1 MAGRC
6 AGGEVRGARVGG
18 RIGGVL
24 AAVVLCAGT
33 VRAQERDGGV
43 ADAGTDT
50 YAQLELFARVLSY
63 VENNYVD
70 EVDSRALIHG
80 ALRGMVDTLDP
91 HTVYM
96 PPELFRELKADSA
109 GEFGGLGLELARKDD
124 ALVVVAPLDDSPAA
138 RAGVMPGDVLVAID
152 GESTQGMDV
161 SRAAQRL
168 RGRTGE
174 KVRLGLMR
182 QGFSGPREF
191 VLVRD
196 IIRVAALEARLY
208 GHTGHVRIR
217 NFHER
222 TDAQLQRAL
231 ERLRAENGGEPLA
244 GLVLDLRNNPG
255 GLLDQAVAVADR
267 FLAGGL
273 TVVTTRGRGSKPQAT
288 YRSRER
294 DTEPP
299 YPMVVLVNA
308 GSASASEIVAGALQD
323 HHRAVVM
330 GAQTF
335 GKGSVQ
341 TLIELQ
347 DGSGLKLTV
356 SRYYTPSGRSIQEHG
371 ITPDYA
377 LGGEA
382 GGTREK
388 DLRRHFPG
396 EQATAALDGGTAQA
410 MPPGLKRSPVFD
422 AVEDPV
428 LRTALEYLQGR

>member
-1 MAGRC
+1 MGTRH
-6 AGGEVRGARVGG
+6 ARV
-18 RIGGVL
+18 L
-24 AAVVLCAGT
+24 AGLLCAGLLAART
-33 VRAQERDGGV
+33 SHAQGRDGGV
-43 ADAGTDT
+43 ADGGTDT

-70 EVDSRALIHG
+70 EVDSRALIQG

-91 HTVYM
+91 HTVYV
-96 PPELFRELKADSA
+96 PPELFRALKADSA
-109 GEFGGLGLELARKDD
+109 GEFGGLGLELARKDE

-138 RAGVMPGDVLVAID
+138 RAGVMPGDVLVSID
-152 GESTQGMDV
+152 GEPTQGMEV

-168 RGRTGE
+168 RGRVGE

-182 QGFSGPREF
+182 PGFAEPREF

-196 IIRVAALEARLY
+196 VIRVAGLEARLH
-208 GHTGHVRIR
+208 GKLGHVRIR
-217 NFHER
+217 NFHDR

-231 ERLRAENGGEPLA
+231 ERLRAENGGQPPE

-255 GLLDQAVAVADR
+255 GLLDQAVAVGDR
-267 FLAGGL
+267 FLPGGL
-273 TVVTTRGRGSKPQAT
+273 VVVTTRGRGSKPQAV

-294 DTEPP
+294 DTEPG

-323 HHRAVVM
+323 HGRAVVM
-330 GAQTF
+330 GGRTF

-371 ITPDYA
+371 ITPDFA
-377 LGGEA
+377 LEGEG

-396 EQATAALDGGTAQA
+396 ERAPLAPDGGTGPQRL
-410 MPPGLKRSPVFD
+410 PGLRPSPVSD
-422 AVEDPV
+422 TVEDPV

>member
-1 MAGRC
+1 MGTQAAC
-6 AGGEVRGARVGG
+6 AVLVSLLLCRGVARAEG
-18 RIGGVL
+18 
-24 AAVVLCAGT
+24 
-33 VRAQERDGGV
+33 RDGG
-43 ADAGTDT
+43 AQDGGTDT

-96 PPELFRELKADSA
+96 PPELFRDLKADAS
-109 GEFGGLGLELARKDD
+109 GEFGGVGLELARREE

-138 RAGVMPGDVLVAID
+138 RAGILPGDVLVAID
-152 GESTQGMDV
+152 GESTHGMDV

-168 RGRTGE
+168 RGRPGE

-182 QGFSGPREF
+182 EGFAAPREL

-196 IIRVAALEARLY
+196 VVRVAALEAKLW
-208 GHTGHVRIR
+208 GHVGWVRLK
-217 NFHER
+217 NFQER

-231 ERLRAENGGEPLA
+231 ERLRAENGGAPLG

-267 FLAGGL
+267 FLPGGL
-273 TVVTTRGRGSKPQAT
+273 VVVTTRGRGSKPQAV

-294 DTEPP
+294 DTEPA
-299 YPMVVLVNA
+299 YPLVVLVNA

-323 HHRAVVM
+323 HRRAVVM

-371 ITPDYA
+371 ITPDHEVGA
-377 LGGEA
+377 DA
-382 GGTREK
+382 PGTRER
-388 DLRRHFPG
+388 DLRRHFPA
-396 EQATAALDGGTAQA
+396 EGTATPA
-410 MPPGLKRSPVFD
+410 GAAGRASPPGLRRSPVSD
-422 AVEDPV
+422 AVEDVP

>member
-1 MAGRC
+1 MGS
-6 AGGEVRGARVGG
+6 RGAWAAWLAVWLGVG
-18 RIGGVL
+18 
-24 AAVVLCAGT
+24 AA
-33 VRAQERDGGV
+33 RADGRDGGLP
-43 ADAGTDT
+43 DGGTDT

-96 PPELFRELKADSA
+96 PPELFRDLKADAS
-109 GEFGGLGLELARKDD
+109 GEFGGVGLELARRDD
-124 ALVVVAPLDDSPAA
+124 ALVVVAPLDESPAA
-138 RAGVMPGDVLVAID
+138 RAGILAGDVLVAID
-152 GESTQGMDV
+152 GESTRGMDV

-168 RGRTGE
+168 RGRPGD

-182 QGFSGPREF
+182 EGFAAPREF
-191 VLVRD
+191 SLVRD
-196 IIRVAALEARLY
+196 VVRVAALEAKLY
-208 GHTGHVRIR
+208 GRIGWVRLK
-217 NFHER
+217 NFQER
-222 TDAQLQRAL
+222 TDAQLQKAL
-231 ERLRAENGGEPLA
+231 ERLRAENGGQPLG

-255 GLLDQAVAVADR
+255 GLLDQAVAVSDR

-294 DTEPP
+294 DTEPA

-323 HHRAVVM
+323 HRRAVVM
-330 GAQTF
+330 GGQTF

-371 ITPDYA
+371 ITPDYEVGA
-377 LGGEA
+377 EP
-382 GGTREK
+382 GGTRER
-388 DLRRHFPG
+388 DLRRHFPAEG
-396 EQATAALDGGTAQA
+396 AAAPSAATGKAA
-410 MPPGLKRSPVFD
+410 PPGLHRSPVSD
-422 AVEDPV
+422 GVEDLP

>member
-1 MAGRC
+1 MAC
-6 AGGEVRGARVGG
+6 VAGLARAEG
-18 RIGGVL
+18 
-24 AAVVLCAGT
+24 
-33 VRAQERDGGV
+33 RDGGV
-43 ADAGTDT
+43 AEGGPDT

-70 EVDSRALIHG
+70 EVDRGALIHG

-96 PPELFRELKADSA
+96 PPEVFRELKADSA
-109 GEFGGLGLELARKDD
+109 GEFGGLGLELARKEES
-124 ALVVVAPLDDSPAA
+124 LVVVTPLDDSPAA
-138 RAGVMPGDVLVAID
+138 RAGVKPGDVLVSID

-168 RGRTGE
+168 RGRPGE

-182 QGFSGPREF
+182 QGFAEPREF
-191 VLVRD
+191 QLVRD
-196 IIRVAALEARLY
+196 IIRVAALEGRLF
-208 GHTGHVRIR
+208 GRIGHVRIR

-222 TDAQLQRAL
+222 TDAQLQRTL
-231 ERLRAENGGEPLA
+231 ERLRAEAGGAGLA

-273 TVVTTRGRGSKPQAT
+273 TVVTTRGRGSKPQAV

-299 YPMVVLVNA
+299 YPLVVLVNA

-323 HHRAVVM
+323 HRRAVVM

-356 SRYYTPSGRSIQEHG
+356 SRYYTPSGRSIQELG
-371 ITPDYA
+371 ITPDFA
-377 LGGEA
+377 LGEGK
-382 GGTREK
+382 GGTRER

-396 EQATAALDGGTAQA
+396 EPEAGAHSMPTDSGP
-410 MPPGLKRSPVFD
+410 PPGLRPSPVSD
-422 AVEDPV
+422 AVEDPE
-428 LRTALEYLQGR
+428 LKAALEYLQGR